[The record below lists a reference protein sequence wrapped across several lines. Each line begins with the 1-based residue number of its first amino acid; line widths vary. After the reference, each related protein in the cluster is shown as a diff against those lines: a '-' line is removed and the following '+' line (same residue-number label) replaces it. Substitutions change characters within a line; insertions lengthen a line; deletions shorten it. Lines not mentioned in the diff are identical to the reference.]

1 VRRQDFS
8 FDLPEELIAQ
18 SPLPERSASRLLVL
32 DGATGAISDRVM
44 GDLPSY
50 LRDGDLL
57 VFNDTRV
64 VAARIVGSKPS
75 GGRVEIFLE
84 RVVAALAGAVRG
96 QAIGWADPAATGA
109 SPSDGE
115 PAREELR
122 GRAEGQALVQL
133 RASKPIREGLEITT
147 PGGIVRVVGREDEL
161 WRVEVPGPGNAL
173 EFFEAWGEVPLP
185 PYIHRSADASDR
197 ERYQSIFAR
206 EKGAV
211 AAPTASL
218 HLDAPLVAKLE
229 DMGVGRAFVTL
240 HVGAGTFQPLRTDD
254 LDAHKMHAER
264 VSVSA
269 ETWDA
274 IRRTREAGGRVIAVG
289 TTVVRALESAAL
301 QGTGFLE
308 SPASLMELAGARE
321 STESPA
327 APAAHRAGAEM
338 ESASADTTGPYGE
351 HESATAPEVVR
362 GAAAAPAIE
371 TELLGA
377 RESAAVPRVSS
388 AADGVAAALA
398 SETEFRDA
406 HESAAVRDVSATPRG
421 AISFASGDAPRAHVA
436 TGTTWF
442 SETRLFIRPGFQFQV
457 VDAMVTNF
465 HLPES
470 TLLMLVS
477 AFAGREHVL
486 GAYAHAVRERYRFF
500 SYGDAMLVMPTYPR
514 PTSGQTTRATDAQA
528 QASAPGQG
536 PS

>member
-18 SPLPERSASRLLVL
+18 SPLAERSASRLLVL
-32 DGATGAISDRVM
+32 DGATGSLADRNM

-50 LRDGDLL
+50 LRAGDLL

-84 RVVAALAGAVRG
+84 RVKAGVPSQGEETR
-96 QAIGWADPAATGA
+96 QAQAGLQIGVG
-109 SPSDGE
+109 
-115 PAREELR
+115 RE
-122 GRAEGQALVQL
+122 ALVQL

-147 PGGIVRVVGREDEL
+147 AGGVVRVVGREDEL
-161 WRVEVPGPGNAL
+161 WRVEVPGDAL
-173 EFFEAWGEVPLP
+173 EFFETWGEVPLP
-185 PYIHRSADASDR
+185 PYIHRAADETDR

-218 HLDAPLVAKLE
+218 HFDAALVAKLE
-229 DMGVGRAFVTL
+229 GMGVDRAFVTL

-254 LDAHKMHAER
+254 LGAHKMHAER

-269 ETWDA
+269 ATWEA
-274 IRRTREAGGRVIAVG
+274 IQRTRGAGGRVIAVG

-301 QGTGFLE
+301 E
-308 SPASLMELAGARE
+308 VAR
-321 STESPA
+321 
-327 APAAHRAGAEM
+327 HLLGRAGGD
-338 ESASADTTGPYGE
+338 ASP
-351 HESATAPEVVR
+351 
-362 GAAAAPAIE
+362 
-371 TELLGA
+371 
-377 RESAAVPRVSS
+377 
-388 AADGVAAALA
+388 VAA
-398 SETEFRDA
+398 S
-406 HESAAVRDVSATPRG
+406 SP
-421 AISFASGDAPRAHVA
+421 APRA
-436 TGTTWF
+436 TGVLGEAARPFETSLAIARQADASESDTDTAKSAPVF
-442 SETRLFIRPGFQFQV
+442 SGETRLFIRPGFEFQL

-486 GAYAHAVRERYRFF
+486 AAYAHAVRARYRFF
-500 SYGDAMLVMPTYPR
+500 SYGDAMLVMPTQTR
-514 PTSGQTTRATDAQA
+514 PTKTRPMRAL
-528 QASAPGQG
+528 S
-536 PS
+536 